1 MPFIVTT
8 KQTHGGGA
16 VPFIRSRRA
25 VATLEEAWVAVESAE
40 RAADETAYFYR
51 RARLPVGTTVLSADD
66 PGRRGTIVKRGGQQW
81 TTRDRP
87 PYVRWDRRIPS
98 DRVPWEK
105 LLLTNTTL
113 GISESGG
120 TVTLPDGTVIEVM
133 AIDDEEYAR
142 AIDAGMNGPA
152 VPGVAEP
159 APALGEM
166 SQPATE
172 RGVRDA

>member
-1 MPFIVTT
+1 
-8 KQTHGGGA
+8 
-16 VPFIRSRRA
+16 
-25 VATLEEAWVAVESAE
+25 
-40 RAADETAYFYR
+40 
-51 RARLPVGTTVLSADD
+51 
-66 PGRRGTIVKRGGQQW
+66 
-81 TTRDRP
+81 
-87 PYVRWDRRIPS
+87 VRWDRRIPS